1 MQLFAKINGAK
12 KEKED
17 LVDEKGVGSSN
28 EPGPTEHSATG
39 GFTYPHLLFDT
50 SINPFNLLICTL
62 RSDFEGGRKKWFC
75 KLGFFFRL
83 QNYFSATLKIISKSA
98 D

>member
-28 EPGPTEHSATG
+28 EPGPTEQLGTG
-39 GFTYPHLLFDT
+39 GGDLSPLTVWHIHSMHTLELVQPFFT
-50 SINPFNLLICTL
+50 S
-62 RSDFEGGRKKWFC
+62 FEF
-75 KLGFFFRL
+75 
-83 QNYFSATLKIISKSA
+83 
-98 D
+98 

>member
-28 EPGPTEHSATG
+28 EPGPTEQLGTGVLTVWHIHSMHTLELVQLF
-39 GFTYPHLLFDT
+39 FT
-50 SINPFNLLICTL
+50 S
-62 RSDFEGGRKKWFC
+62 FEF
-75 KLGFFFRL
+75 
-83 QNYFSATLKIISKSA
+83 
-98 D
+98 

>member
-39 GFTYPHLLFDT
+39 
-50 SINPFNLLICTL
+50 
-62 RSDFEGGRKKWFC
+62 
-75 KLGFFFRL
+75 
-83 QNYFSATLKIISKSA
+83 
-98 D
+98 

>member
-28 EPGPTEHSATG
+28 VPGPTEQLGTG
-39 GFTYPHLLFDT
+39 VGFYPHLLFDT
-50 SINPFNLLICTL
+50 SIKPVINSLFQSQG
-62 RSDFEGGRKKWFC
+62 SD
-75 KLGFFFRL
+75 
-83 QNYFSATLKIISKSA
+83 
-98 D
+98 

>member
-28 EPGPTEHSATG
+28 EPRPTEQLGTG
-39 GFTYPHLLFDT
+39 GGHLSPLT
-50 SINPFNLLICTL
+50 RPFNIQPL
-62 RSDFEGGRKKWFC
+62 F
-75 KLGFFFRL
+75 
-83 QNYFSATLKIISKSA
+83 
-98 D
+98 

>member
-28 EPGPTEHSATG
+28 EPGPTEQLGTG
-39 GFTYPHLLFDT
+39 VGIYPHLLFGT
-50 SINPFNLLICTL
+50 SIQCIP
-62 RSDFEGGRKKWFC
+62 
-75 KLGFFFRL
+75 
-83 QNYFSATLKIISKSA
+83 
-98 D
+98 